1 MKNYKTANHPK
12 TGKAHVVGYIG
23 NGKYMQIINA
33 IEIKA
38 RANDEA
44 ASRATEAWDISW
56 CLVVA
61 AGLRLALSVLPND
74 PSSETA
80 L

>member
-44 ASRATEAWDISW
+44 ASRATEA
-56 CLVVA
+56 
-61 AGLRLALSVLPND
+61 
-74 PSSETA
+74 
-80 L
+80 